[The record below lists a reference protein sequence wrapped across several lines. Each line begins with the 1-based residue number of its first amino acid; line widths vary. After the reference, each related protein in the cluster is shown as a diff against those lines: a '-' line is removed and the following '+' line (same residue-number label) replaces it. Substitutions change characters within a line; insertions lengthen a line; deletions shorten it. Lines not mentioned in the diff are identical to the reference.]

1 MLKRIITGIILIA
14 VLAVFIVCSYFVS
27 PIFMD
32 MLVLIFLAG
41 SVYELYNCFKDAG
54 YKMFKSPA
62 ILLLLTAYPA
72 FYLMQYYVGDGA
84 RTVSAGIQGLMI
96 ALAASACLALLIFTF
111 RPLSKKYCA
120 MEHIDGEASVEGET
134 QNGNCVECEA
144 HSEASVEGGACE
156 NCEQRVETSGK
167 LMLNDLFA
175 NVFLLVYPITFF
187 MLAWVASYKYGAL
200 FAVLYAIVVPIIG
213 GDMFAY
219 FLGSLIGGKKLCPK
233 ISPKKTVA
241 GAIGA
246 VIGATVMSIVFF
258 AIFECA
264 PAFAEKCG
272 YIPFF
277 AGEGRLYK
285 SALVYLALGV
295 MMGVASEL
303 GDLCASA
310 IKRAIGIKD
319 YGKIFPGHGGFLD
332 RIDSVMFCLVPL
344 LVAFTIIYGF

>member
-41 SVYELYNCFKDAG
+41 AVYELYNCFKDAG

-134 QNGNCVECEA
+134 QNGNC
-144 HSEASVEGGACE
+144 
-156 NCEQRVETSGK
+156 EQRVESSGK
-167 LMLNDLFA
+167 LTLNDLFA